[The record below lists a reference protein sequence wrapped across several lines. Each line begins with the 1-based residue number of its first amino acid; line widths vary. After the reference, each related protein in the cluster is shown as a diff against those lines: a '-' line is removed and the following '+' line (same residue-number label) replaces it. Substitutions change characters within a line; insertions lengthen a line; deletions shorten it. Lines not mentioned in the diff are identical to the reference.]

1 VTGENKK
8 ENLAVEIEKS
18 TASLRAAELCLAA
31 GLFDDAVSRAYYAA
45 YHMAQ
50 ALAFSEG
57 LEARTH
63 GGLHDLVYL
72 TFVRTG
78 RLAAEVAKDF
88 AALQRFRESAD
99 YARAFHFDQA
109 QASEEV
115 ERARA
120 LCRAMRALL
129 VAGGWTTTPEPEK

>member
-1 VTGENKK
+1 MTGENRKQ
-8 ENLAVEIEKS
+8 NLAIEVEKS
-18 TASLRAAELCLAA
+18 SASLRAAELCLAA
-31 GLFDDAVSRAYYAA
+31 GLFDDAVSRAYSAA

-50 ALAFSEG
+50 ALAFSAG

-63 GGLHDLVYL
+63 GGLHDIVYL
-72 TFVRTG
+72 TFVRDG
-78 RLAAEVAKDF
+78 RLPAHVAKDF

-109 QASEEV
+109 QAAEEV

-120 LCRAMRALL
+120 LCAVMRALL
-129 VAGGWTTTPEPEK
+129 VSGGWIAG

>member
-1 VTGENKK
+1 MTGENKK
-8 ENLAVEIEKS
+8 QNLAVEIEKS
-18 TASLRAAELCLAA
+18 GASLRAAELCLGA
-31 GLFDDAVSRAYYAA
+31 GLFDDAVSCAYYAA

-57 LEARTH
+57 FEARTH
-63 GGLHDLVYL
+63 GGLHDLVNL
-72 TFVRTG
+72 TFVRSG
-78 RLAAEVAKDF
+78 RLPAQIAKDF

-115 ERARA
+115 ERARG
-120 LCRAMRALL
+120 LCGAMRDLL
-129 VAGGWTTTPEPEK
+129 VAGEWTTAIAGG